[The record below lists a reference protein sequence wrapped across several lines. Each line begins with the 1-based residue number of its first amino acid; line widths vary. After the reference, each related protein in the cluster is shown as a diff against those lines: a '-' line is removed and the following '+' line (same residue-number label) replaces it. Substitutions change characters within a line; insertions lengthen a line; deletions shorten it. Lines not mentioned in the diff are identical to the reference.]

1 MNNDI
6 KISERY
12 LPLFKNKSRYF
23 IMTGGRGS
31 GKSFG
36 ANVFLLN
43 LTYEKGHKILFSRW
57 TMISA
62 NTSIIPEFIEKI
74 ELMGVQDDFR
84 ITKDEIIN
92 LTTGSSII
100 FKGIRTSSGNQT
112 AALKS
117 LNGVTTFVVDEAE
130 ELVEE
135 SVFDKIDFSV
145 RSQLKQNRCILI
157 LNPTSK
163 EHWIYNR
170 FFERNGIPEGS
181 NLEKDDVTYIHTTYK
196 DNKENL
202 SESFLRQVFDM
213 KLRRPDKYEHQI
225 LGGWLSKAEGT
236 IIRNWRVADYF
247 QTEISCYGQDF
258 GFSVDPT
265 TLVKI
270 SADTEMRKLYVKEIY
285 GLPNLSTNQI
295 ASRNRNECG
304 LDLIICDSAEPRL
317 INELKRYGN
326 NIKPAIKKKG
336 SILSGIALLQDYEII
351 VDRRSNGIIKELNN
365 YVWADKNQKPID
377 SFNHFIDAI
386 RYAAQHL
393 LQGQKSGQYVVR

>member
-1 MNNDI
+1 
-6 KISERY
+6 
-12 LPLFKNKSRYF
+12 
-23 IMTGGRGS
+23 
-31 GKSFG
+31 
-36 ANVFLLN
+36 
-43 LTYEKGHKILFSRW
+43 
-57 TMISA
+57 
-62 NTSIIPEFIEKI
+62 
-74 ELMGVQDDFR
+74 
-84 ITKDEIIN
+84 
-92 LTTGSSII
+92 
-100 FKGIRTSSGNQT
+100 
-112 AALKS
+112 
-117 LNGVTTFVVDEAE
+117 
-130 ELVEE
+130 
-135 SVFDKIDFSV
+135 
-145 RSQLKQNRCILI
+145 
-157 LNPTSK
+157 
-163 EHWIYNR
+163 
-170 FFERNGIPEGS
+170 
-181 NLEKDDVTYIHTTYK
+181 
-196 DNKENL
+196 
-202 SESFLRQVFDM
+202 M

-270 SADTEMRKLYVKEIY
+270 SADVEMRKLYVKEVY
-285 GLPNLSTNQI
+285 GLPNLSTAQI
-295 ASRNRNECG
+295 ATRNRNECG

-317 INELKRYGN
+317 INELKKYGN

-377 SFNHFIDAI
+377 TFNHFIDAM